1 MKKELYT
8 KKGGISMTS
17 AQYLSNLGQ
26 EKANEFKEKLKEPQ
40 FYNTNIKLIGDQ
52 GFTPMS
58 LGMNQEELKN
68 IPEALRFIAKMD
80 AFTAYVREAMKDK
93 DLTLN
98 GLRRMSISE
107 WIRCSGHDPMP
118 EDVGEQQFYED
129 NGLEQKSMA
138 DVDKPKMPESE
149 ITELEVL
156 VKKLPLDQYQKYLEL
171 DAKAAVLGKF
181 CHSDHAPL
189 VIARR
194 DYLTKQSKPLEKEGT
209 GRDTCVYQFEPSVS
223 KEALEDTFEGL
234 QKAYREASKELNK
247 IRFDLREKEAAR
259 FQTENAE
266 YQKALADYNRQS
278 REVDEWNAELRKK
291 YLEYRREINRKVQEV
306 QAEFEDWRSSE
317 RNRVSELKI
326 VIPEALQETYEYLE
340 NLGEQQK
347 RNKD

>member
-8 KKGGISMTS
+8 EKGGVSMTS

-26 EKANEFKEKLKEPQ
+26 EKANEYKEKLKEPQ

-58 LGMNQEELKN
+58 LGMGQTDLESVPEL
-68 IPEALRFIAKMD
+68 LGFIAKMD

-93 DLTLN
+93 DMTLN
-98 GLRRMSISE
+98 SLRRMSISE
-107 WIRCSGHDPMP
+107 WIRCSGHDPLP

-129 NGLEQKSMA
+129 NGLEQKSM
-138 DVDKPKMPESE
+138 VDIEKPEMPASE
-149 ITELEVL
+149 VTELDVL
-156 VKKLPLDQYQKYLEL
+156 VKKLPLDEYQKYLEL

-189 VIARR
+189 VLARR
-194 DYLTKQSKPLEKEGT
+194 DYLAKQSKPLEKEGM
-209 GRDTCVYQFEPSVS
+209 GRDTCVYQYEPSVP
-223 KEALEDTFEGL
+223 KEALEKTFEEL

-247 IRFDLREKEAAR
+247 IRYDLREKEAAR

-278 REVDEWNAELRKK
+278 KEADEWNAELRKK
-291 YLEYRREINRKVQEV
+291 YIEYRKEINRKLQEI
-306 QAEFEDWRSSE
+306 QAEFEDWRSTE
-317 RNRVSELKI
+317 RNRVSKLKI
-326 VIPEALQETYEYLE
+326 IIPKALQETYEYLE
-340 NLGEQQK
+340 NLGKQQQ
-347 RNKD
+347 NKD

>member
-1 MKKELYT
+1 
-8 KKGGISMTS
+8 MTS

-26 EKANEFKEKLKEPQ
+26 EKANEFREKLKEPQ

-58 LGMNQEELKN
+58 LGMNQEELKS

-107 WIRCSGHDPMP
+107 WIRCSGHDPLP

-129 NGLEQKSMA
+129 NGLEQKSMV
-138 DVDKPKMPESE
+138 DVNKPVMPTSE
-149 ITELEVL
+149 ITELDVL

-181 CHSDHAPL
+181 CHSDRAPL

-194 DYLTKQSKPLEKEGT
+194 DYLTKQSKPLEKEGS
-209 GRDTCVYQFEPSVS
+209 GRDTCVYQFEPSVP
-223 KEALEDTFEGL
+223 KEILEETFEGL

-266 YQKALADYNRQS
+266 YQKALAEYNRQS

-291 YLEYRREINRKVQEV
+291 YLEYRKEINRKVQEV

-326 VIPEALQETYEYLE
+326 VIPEALQETYGYLE

-347 RNKD
+347 QNKD